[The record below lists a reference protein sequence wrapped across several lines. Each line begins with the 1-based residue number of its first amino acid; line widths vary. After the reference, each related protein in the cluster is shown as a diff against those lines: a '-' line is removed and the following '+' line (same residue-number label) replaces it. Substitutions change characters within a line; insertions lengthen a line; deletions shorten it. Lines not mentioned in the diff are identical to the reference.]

1 MTITLAKDVE
11 EFLQGQLREGACA
24 DASDL
29 VNNVLRAVR
38 DQKMGTLSV
47 TPDLEAWL
55 MEAADK
61 PSTPLTPA
69 DFAGIRERVRRRIDP
84 ATA

>member
-11 EFLQGQLREGACA
+11 EFLQAQLREGVGA

-29 VNNVLRAVR
+29 VNNVLRAIR
-38 DQKMGTLSV
+38 DQKMGTLNV

-61 PSTPLTPA
+61 PSTPLTTA

-84 ATA
+84 APA